1 MISYYTVTTKRH
13 VAVKGKNYAMKKN
26 DNKKTVE
33 ATPSFGKQLLLKII
47 YPGSA
52 LYTAL
57 TMIFYLCGPLFDLA
71 DRHMVLTRTSGFL
84 LFAFAFIFTAANLIL
99 TMKKPALH
107 ISLRIFLHYA
117 ICLIS
122 FYVLFIDLT
131 DYDAGRS
138 STIILLVAFTVVYF
152 AICGTILA
160 VRGIKKKSAIEASEY
175 RSIYN

>member
-1 MISYYTVTTKRH
+1 
-13 VAVKGKNYAMKKN
+13 MKKTEI
-26 DNKKTVE
+26 KTP
-33 ATPSFGKQLLLKII
+33 APAKPSFGKQLLLKIV
-47 YPGSA
+47 YPASA

-57 TMIFYLCGPLFDLA
+57 TMIFYICGPLFDLA

-84 LFAFAFIFTAANLIL
+84 LFAFSFIFTAANLIL
-99 TMKKPALH
+99 TMKKPSLH

-138 STIILLVAFTVVYF
+138 STIILLVAFSVVYF
-152 AICGTILA
+152 AICGAILGI
-160 VRGIKKKSAIEASEY
+160 RGAKKKSAIDASDY